1 MILRTQILVL
11 GLSFAATCLAGSPVE
26 EWRDYGK
33 DASRSYFS
41 PLEQIRKENVRN
53 LKVAWVYHA
62 GGASD
67 ALKSSMECNPLIVNG
82 VMYVT
87 TPVMRV
93 VALDAGSGRE
103 IWSYNPFPERPSY
116 ARLWT
121 AIAIF
126 AVMLLA
132 AAWMI
137 ARMASRRSARLV
149 TAPRLQFYLLALVT
163 LSLLDTPGR
172 WIGRVTHH
180 ILPDPM
186 QEQKHSGPS
195 RGVTYWEDGQDQRIL
210 FAGGHKLIA
219 LDARTGN
226 PKPGFG
232 KDGVVDLTQGL
243 GRNIDGLGFTVT
255 SPGAVYK
262 DVVIVGSMVGEGPE
276 PAAPGHVRAYDVRT
290 GEQRWIFHTIPQPGE
305 AGYETWPADAWK
317 TTGGS
322 NAWGGMTV
330 DSARNL
336 VFVPLGSA
344 TFDFYGG
351 DRAGKNLFSDCLV
364 ALHADSGRIAWYYQM
379 VHHDLW
385 DYDLA
390 SAPSLTT
397 IQHGGKRMDVVVQPT
412 KNGLIFVLDRDT
424 GKPVFPVEE
433 RLVPA
438 SGLAGEQAWPTQP
451 FPVKPT
457 PLSRTQ
463 VTEADLTDLS
473 PEAHA
478 AALAKFHEVAGAS
491 MFTPPSKRGTILTPG
506 LHGGANWGG
515 ASIDPRSGRLVV
527 NTNDVPYLLEM
538 VDARPGSSFRYAFR
552 GFNRFVDQQGYPAVK
567 PPWGRLTSIDL
578 NTGDIVWQV
587 PLGEYKEL
595 TTRGL
600 PATGTENAGGSI
612 ITASGLIF
620 IAATKDR
627 KFRAFDTDTGRILWE
642 SPLDYAGHATPA
654 TYAVNGRQYVV
665 IAAGGG
671 SMVESSAGD
680 EYVAY
685 ALPDSQ

>member
-1 MILRTQILVL
+1 
-11 GLSFAATCLAGSPVE
+11 
-26 EWRDYGK
+26 
-33 DASRSYFS
+33 
-41 PLEQIRKENVRN
+41 
-53 LKVAWVYHA
+53 
-62 GGASD
+62 
-67 ALKSSMECNPLIVNG
+67 
-82 VMYVT
+82 
-87 TPVMRV
+87 
-93 VALDAGSGRE
+93 
-103 IWSYNPFPERPSY
+103 
-116 ARLWT
+116 
-121 AIAIF
+121 
-126 AVMLLA
+126 
-132 AAWMI
+132 
-137 ARMASRRSARLV
+137 
-149 TAPRLQFYLLALVT
+149 
-163 LSLLDTPGR
+163 
-172 WIGRVTHH
+172 
-180 ILPDPM
+180 
-186 QEQKHSGPS
+186 
-195 RGVTYWEDGQDQRIL
+195 
-210 FAGGHKLIA
+210 
-219 LDARTGN
+219 
-226 PKPGFG
+226 
-232 KDGVVDLTQGL
+232 
-243 GRNIDGLGFTVT
+243 
-255 SPGAVYK
+255 
-262 DVVIVGSMVGEGPE
+262 
-276 PAAPGHVRAYDVRT
+276 
-290 GEQRWIFHTIPQPGE
+290 
-305 AGYETWPADAWK
+305 
-317 TTGGS
+317 
-322 NAWGGMTV
+322 
-330 DSARNL
+330 
-336 VFVPLGSA
+336 
-344 TFDFYGG
+344 
-351 DRAGKNLFSDCLV
+351 
-364 ALHADSGRIAWYYQM
+364 M

-390 SAPSLTT
+390 SAPTLTT
-397 IQHGGKRMDVVVQPT
+397 IRHDGKRMDVVVEPT

-424 GKPVFPVEE
+424 GKPLFPVEE
-433 RLVPA
+433 RPVPA

-463 VTEADLTDLS
+463 LTEADLTDLS

-478 AALAKFHEVAGAS
+478 AALAKFHEVSGAN
-491 MFTPPSKRGTILTPG
+491 MFAPPSKQGTILTPG

-527 NTNDVPYLLEM
+527 NTNDVPYLLEI
-538 VDARPGSSFRYAFR
+538 VDARPGSSFRYAFN

-600 PATGTENAGGSI
+600 PVTGTENAGGSI

-627 KFRAFDTDTGRILWE
+627 KFRAFDVDTGGILWE